1 MPAKHDD
8 AAPSGQRFPPGRT
21 GVLLVN
27 LGTPAAPTTSAV
39 RRFLSQFLHDR
50 RVVDASRWWWCPL
63 LHFVIL
69 PLRAPRAAKNYAA
82 IWMAEGSPLM
92 VHSQRLAQG
101 LQAALPEFDVA
112 LAMRYGE
119 PSIEQATDAMVER
132 GVARQVV
139 LPLYP
144 QYSTTTTASVVDV
157 VDALVYWDTLSQEV
171 VTDYHLD
178 DAWLDAV
185 ADSVRAHWTTHGR
198 GEKLMLS
205 FHGIPQR
212 LVDRGDPY
220 AAQCVASA
228 QAIAARLGLGAEAW
242 QLTYQSRFGREAWLG
257 PATIDTLQAWGAAGI
272 RTVDVVCPGFA
283 TDCLETLEE
292 IAMVNAAAFAR
303 TGGTLRYIPALN
315 DAPAHVDALAALAR
329 RAADRL
335 ATGLAAA
342 AQLRDEL
349 RRQDGAQASGGAP

>member
-1 MPAKHDD
+1 MSPHGSVPA
-8 AAPSGQRFPPGRT
+8 ART

-27 LGTPAAPTTSAV
+27 LGTPAAPTTAAV
-39 RRFLSQFLHDR
+39 KRFLAQFLHDR

-69 PLRAPRAAKNYAA
+69 PLRSPRAAKNYAS
-82 IWMAEGSPLM
+82 IWMPEGSPLM
-92 VHSQRLAQG
+92 VYSQRLAQG
-101 LQAALPEFDVA
+101 LRAALPDYEVE

-119 PSIEQATDAMVER
+119 PSVGQALQALRAR
-132 GVARQVV
+132 GATRLVV

-144 QYSTTTTASVVDV
+144 QYSTTTTASVLDAVG
-157 VDALVYWDTLSQEV
+157 DALAVAAMPHDTI
-171 VTDYHLD
+171 TDYHCD

-185 ADSVRAHWTTHGR
+185 AASVLAHWAAHGR

-220 AAQCVASA
+220 AAQCAASA
-228 QAIAARLGLGAEAW
+228 RAIAARLGLDDGAW
-242 QLTYQSRFGREAWLG
+242 QLTYQSRFGREQWLG
-257 PATIDTLQAWGAAGI
+257 PATIDTLEAWGAAGI

-292 IAMVNAAAFAR
+292 IAVVNAAAFAR

-315 DAPAHVDALAALAR
+315 DSPAHVEALAALVR
-329 RAADRL
+329 RRL
-335 ATGLAAA
+335 EGVI
-342 AQLRDEL
+342 
-349 RRQDGAQASGGAP
+349 S